1 MHMAPLFLDDLHVG
15 QRFVSGQHAIDADQI
30 KKFAREFDP
39 QMFHLDE
46 DAAARSAFEGLAASG
61 WHTAAITMRLLVE
74 GGAPIA
80 GGIVGVGG
88 EIKWLKPTRAGDI
101 LQVHSEVTEIAPSKS
116 RSDRGTV
123 TIRSETRNQR
133 GDAVQVFVGK
143 LIVPRRSPEV

>member
-1 MHMAPLFLDDLHVG
+1 
-15 QRFVSGQHAIDADQI
+15 
-30 KKFAREFDP
+30 
-39 QMFHLDE
+39 
-46 DAAARSAFEGLAASG
+46 
-61 WHTAAITMRLLVE
+61 MRLLVE

-116 RSDRGTV
+116 RPDRGTV